1 MLIRDRRTFDAEG
14 GSGGA
19 GGGSDPGGAD
29 PGATAWYSGKVDQ
42 ETLGHWQNKG
52 WDVTNPATVASE
64 ATKAW
69 KAAEQA
75 HLTLTG
81 VPADRLLRMPAPGDE
96 AATRAFHQKLG
107 APIDATGYDFSSVKR
122 ADGTAVDGA
131 MTGTLAASF
140 LKLGIS
146 KDAATEIV
154 KQVQGL
160 TDGVASATNADRTA
174 KTQGEM
180 MALRQSWG
188 QNAEANMFVARQAAQ
203 KLGFTADEANA
214 LGDQVGHGKVLEMLR
229 RVGSELGES
238 RFVGAGPGGNPGPMT
253 QEQAVARLAD
263 LKKDDGWVKKYLA
276 GDVGAKRELDAL
288 SRMKLGPIDE
298 SARPVRFAR

>member
-1 MLIRDRRTFDAEG
+1 
-14 GSGGA
+14 
-19 GGGSDPGGAD
+19 
-29 PGATAWYSGKVDQ
+29 
-42 ETLGHWQNKG
+42 
-52 WDVTNPATVASE
+52 
-64 ATKAW
+64 
-69 KAAEQA
+69 
-75 HLTLTG
+75 
-81 VPADRLLRMPAPGDE
+81 MPAPGDE

-238 RFVGAGPGGNPGPMT
+238 RFVGADPGGNPGPMT

-298 SARPVRFAR
+298 SARPARFAR